1 MQTDIWLVAV
11 FLWWSES
18 QDAGRYSPWQEVMS
32 VSQTQEIL
40 KNNNS
45 NDKKKK
51 QLSAI
56 NPPWRAATET
66 LCK

>member
-18 QDAGRYSPWQEVMS
+18 QEAGRYSPWQEVMS

-45 NDKKKK
+45 NDKKKTAV
-51 QLSAI
+51 S
-56 NPPWRAATET
+56 N
-66 LCK
+66 

>member
-18 QDAGRYSPWQEVMS
+18 QDAGRYSPWQVMS

-56 NPPWRAATET
+56 NSTWRAATET
-66 LCK
+66 LM